1 MNRNSNL
8 YTFIFAIVMV
18 SIIASALAYTSTS
31 LKDLQQ
37 INVNGEKKQKI
48 LATIGIEMSRE
59 EATVHFDEYI
69 TSMVSVKSDGTVE
82 PSVNAFEIDLKKEL
96 KRDYDQKPQT
106 MPIYIAKKEGKT
118 FYVLP
123 LYGSGLWDA
132 IWGYIALE
140 EDENTVYGANFD
152 HKGETPGLG
161 AEITQGWFGEQFIGD
176 KINTKEGEFVSI
188 KVVKGGAKVS
198 DLHGVDGISGGT
210 ITSDG
215 VTDMVYDRL
224 EYYLPYFKNN

>member
-1 MNRNSNL
+1 MNRNSNI

-18 SIIASALAYTSTS
+18 TIIASALAYTSTS
-31 LKDLQQ
+31 LKELQQ
-37 INVNGEKKQKI
+37 INVKGEKKQKI
-48 LATIGIEMSRE
+48 LATIGVELSRE
-59 EATVHFDEYI
+59 EATAQFDKYI
-69 TSMVSVKSDGTVE
+69 TSMVSVKSDGSIDATVD
-82 PSVNAFEIDLKKEL
+82 AFELELKKEVKKDL
-96 KRDYDQKPQT
+96 DKQRFPV
-106 MPIYIAKKEGKT
+106 YIAQKEGKT

-123 LYGSGLWDA
+123 LYGAGLWDA

-161 AEITQGWFGEQFIGD
+161 AEISKDEFGNQFVGD
-176 KINTKEGEFVSI
+176 KLINEEGEFVSI